1 MNLLHLQ
8 AYSYGGTTAEGHDG
22 EKVEA
27 MQKVK
32 DRVLTIKFNAD
43 LGASM
48 RWNFRPQQ
56 YEIKVGL
63 PTSYSAFIIQLTY
76 LSS

>member
-1 MNLLHLQ
+1 MDFCVLTFQ
-8 AYSYGGTTAEGHDG
+8 AYSYGGTTAIGHDG
-22 EKVEA
+22 EKVET
-27 MQKVK
+27 MQKIK

-56 YEIKVGL
+56 YEIKVGIHFSFRL
-63 PTSYSAFIIQLTY
+63 PL
-76 LSS
+76 